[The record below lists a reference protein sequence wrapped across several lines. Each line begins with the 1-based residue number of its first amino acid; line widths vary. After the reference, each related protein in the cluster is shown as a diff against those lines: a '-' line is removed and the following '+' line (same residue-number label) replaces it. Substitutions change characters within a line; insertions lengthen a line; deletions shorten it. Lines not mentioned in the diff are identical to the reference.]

1 MFLATLA
8 EHRGHNLGTIL
19 CKLSIDLA
27 KKLKEGPVAN
37 ICLADLGPKFSH
49 MKPREVTTIAPKI
62 CQAIWTGGATQKIG
76 KKLGFEVEVKAMMS
90 EFIYNGKTYADR
102 LGDQSSF
109 SEVAAIVLD

>member
-8 EHRGHNLGTIL
+8 ELRGHNLGTIL